1 MNEGSFA
8 ELKYNQ
14 SQMLMT
20 IDSASAIRAGCFD
33 SLDLD

>member
-8 ELKYNQ
+8 VRKYNQ
-14 SQMLMT
+14 SEMLMT
-20 IDSASAIRAGCFD
+20 INSASAIRAGCFD